1 MFGYRWSQHQ
11 LKWALECFPINRA
24 NKGPICQGPPRAE
37 DDFGN
42 TFLQTSEP
50 HLERRSKTVENL
62 LIWNW
67 NEGLIS
73 TLLQKVFDL
82 HVRGECHHP
91 LWYDVMAKK
100 GSFFVSQETWRAS
113 HQIGNPL
120 LLLGVHTKKKGEA
133 RVWYPV
139 YHFFAC
145 QFSFK
150 RQSIISLLRQ
160 QQHPSLD
167 WDGDS
172 GPSSTV
178 SLQEPRKPLT
188 RKKATLFSLL
198 VSSHCSIEP

>member
-1 MFGYRWSQHQ
+1 MGTVIHPDNSQSLQPKKTPIWYQCVFG
-11 LKWALECFPINRA
+11 A
-24 NKGPICQGPPRAE
+24 
-37 DDFGN
+37 
-42 TFLQTSEP
+42 
-50 HLERRSKTVENL
+50 RSKTAHLKLKWGTNFHPTA
-62 LIWNW
+62 
-67 NEGLIS
+67 EGLWLTCKGWMPS
-73 TLLQKVFDL
+73 PSLVWCN
-82 HVRGECHHP
+82 GE
-91 LWYDVMAKK
+91 K
-100 GSFFVSQETWRAS
+100 GLFFVSQETWRAS